1 MMERP
6 ENDSSPEIARLRSLE
21 ETPLRDLQAAERG
34 RARFLAEA
42 RTLRQAVSPSPVRRL
57 IGWIEQIKTK
67 EISVMKRS
75 FGSAF
80 SLATAAIV
88 VVVLLGA
95 TVATGYAAQAA
106 LPGSPLHSVKT
117 GLERVR
123 LTLSADA
130 AGDARLNLQF
140 AEKRLEELDGL
151 IEAGRFSELA
161 DVAQAFEAHIQA
173 AIAGLGAVAQSDP
186 AEAQDLAAAVTEALS
201 RYASLLSEFAAS
213 VPTEAQAALL
223 SALEVTNQGID
234 LDDDGIDENEND
246 NVDENLNS
254 NENAN
259 ENENE
264 NDNDDLNEN
273 DNQDE
278 NENENQNENEN
289 ENDNEDENE
298 NENQNEND
306 NENENENDNE
316 D

>member
-1 MMERP
+1 MLERP

-21 ETPLRDLQAAERG
+21 ETPQRGPQAAERG

-42 RTLRQAVSPSPVRRL
+42 RTVRQAVSPSPVRRL

-161 DVAQAFEAHIQA
+161 EVAQAFEAHIQA

-201 RYASLLSEFAAS
+201 RYASLLSELAAS

-273 DNQDE
+273 
-278 NENENQNENEN
+278 EN
-289 ENDNEDENE
+289 ENDNED
-298 NENQNEND
+298 
-306 NENENENDNE
+306 
-316 D
+316 